1 MVEGKCS
8 INLYTH
14 DELLIMII
22 NKPFERIVKFTE
34 YHNGKK
40 TDLFKIWFLD
50 DTTQV
55 RTSDNKIV
63 LSSKIIYE
71 NDSHKIIKMEKKI

>member
-1 MVEGKCS
+1 
-8 INLYTH
+8 
-14 DELLIMII
+14 MII
-22 NKPFERIVKFTE
+22 NKPFKKIIKFTE

-50 DTTQV
+50 NSTQV

-63 LSSKIIYE
+63 LSSKI
-71 NDSHKIIKMEKKI
+71 MEKKI

>member
-1 MVEGKCS
+1 
-8 INLYTH
+8 
-14 DELLIMII
+14 MII
-22 NKPFERIVKFTE
+22 NKPFKKIIKFTE

-50 DTTQV
+50 NTTQV

-63 LSSKIIYE
+63 LSSKI
-71 NDSHKIIKMEKKI
+71 MEKKIWVRQEHGI

>member
-1 MVEGKCS
+1 MKQETFLFQNIIQQLVLGF
-8 INLYTH
+8 N
-14 DELLIMII
+14 MII
-22 NKPFERIVKFTE
+22 NKPFKKIIKFTE

-50 DTTQV
+50 NSTQV

-63 LSSKIIYE
+63 LSSKI
-71 NDSHKIIKMEKKI
+71 MEKKI